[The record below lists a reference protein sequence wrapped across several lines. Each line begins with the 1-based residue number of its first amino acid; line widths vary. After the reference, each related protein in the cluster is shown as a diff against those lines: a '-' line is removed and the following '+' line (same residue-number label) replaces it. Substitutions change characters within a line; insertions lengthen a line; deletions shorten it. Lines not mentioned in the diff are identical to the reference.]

1 MIPIAPGLCATVGPP
16 PFARARE
23 QQDNVRHVAVTLKLI
38 TGSTCLCAWARQET
52 SAQTRN
58 DQVWGP

>member
-1 MIPIAPGLCATVGPP
+1 MLPIAPGLCAIVGPP

-23 QQDNVRHVAVTLKLI
+23 QDTSVMFAVTLKLI